1 MTADGNRTL
10 TAPRPELEPGDRFPS
25 FFLPDSTGAVRSFVE
40 RARGAGLAVFL
51 DPDAALLAA
60 MRETAA
66 DYRAAELE
74 CLALD
79 QEAHGDPDV
88 AMLADGAGK
97 IRASLRRMSGHAEP
111 GPLAFLLD
119 RNQRVVAVE
128 GGARPPALTLAPTLA
143 HWALERWRQEPA
155 RAPMQQIGEIAPVL
169 VVPNVLSRGECRAL
183 IARWSEHGHAEGTV
197 TSLVKGEQVNRV
209 YEELKKRRD
218 HKIAEPEIEKPLL
231 ALIGRKIA
239 PELDKAFHYRRFRFD
254 RPNVVCYDAE
264 RGDHFRRHRDNQTP
278 ATADRQFAL
287 TINLNSEEYEGG
299 ELTFPEY
306 GQARH
311 KPPTGGAI
319 LFSCSLLHEA
329 LPVTRGQRFALL
341 SFLRDASGPA
351 AGGTSLP
358 RIGG

>member
-1 MTADGNRTL
+1 MTADSNRPL
-10 TAPRPELEPGDRFPS
+10 TAPRAELERGDRFPS
-25 FFLPDSTGAVRSFVE
+25 FFLPDHGGAVRSFAE

-51 DPDAALLAA
+51 DPDDALLGAI
-60 MRETAA
+60 REMAG

-74 CLALD
+74 CLSLGPDAYSN
-79 QEAHGDPDV
+79 PDV
-88 AMLADGAGK
+88 AMLADSAGK
-97 IRASLRRMSGHAEP
+97 IRAGLREMSGRTAP

-119 RNQRVVAVE
+119 RNQRVIAIE
-128 GGARPPALTLAPTLA
+128 SGGRLVQ
-143 HWALERWRQEPA
+143 WALERWRQEPA
-155 RAPMQQIGEIAPVL
+155 PAPARTAGEAAPVL
-169 VVPNVLSRGECRAL
+169 IVPNVLSREECGAL
-183 IARWSEHGHAEGTV
+183 IDRWSGHHAEGTV

-209 YEELKKRRD
+209 YEDLKKRRD
-218 HKIAEPEIEKPLL
+218 HKISDPEVEKPLL
-231 ALIGRKIA
+231 ALIGRRIA

-299 ELTFPEY
+299 ELAFPEY
-306 GQARH
+306 GQASY

-341 SFLRDASGPA
+341 SFLRDAASTA
-351 AGGTSLP
+351 S
-358 RIGG
+358 RK